1 MSIIYWYYHTKYNSD
16 SALRFSK
23 LQWIIEQKLSVV
35 IMTSLPVRSI
45 QNLVISSSHQILMLC
60 STVEENRKTIFE
72 YIYSAKSLPD
82 PEVVRRSYVPRKN
95 LRFSLFI
102 ITAILGTAVAE
113 WLSAWLVE
121 QEVRGSIPGLAT
133 WIFRD
138 WFSLAS
144 KSRYGW
150 NTAGNIYFHFKFFAP
165 SPFGTGQLSPGT
177 VNEIKHDL

>member
-1 MSIIYWYYHTKYNSD
+1 
-16 SALRFSK
+16 
-23 LQWIIEQKLSVV
+23 
-35 IMTSLPVRSI
+35 
-45 QNLVISSSHQILMLC
+45 MLC

-133 WIFRD
+133 
-138 WFSLAS
+138 
-144 KSRYGW
+144 
-150 NTAGNIYFHFKFFAP
+150 
-165 SPFGTGQLSPGT
+165 
-177 VNEIKHDL
+177 